1 MSSSIRSSSIVE
13 SVPKMDLLKISK
25 HHRQQEEEEDEEEH
39 ESIHD
44 APIVSPYNDRIR
56 PLLDTVDRLRH
67 LKIMQEGIQL
77 PTIVVVGDQSS
88 GKSSVLES
96 LAGIHL
102 PRGDGI
108 CTRVPLI
115 MSLKNHSDPRPHLS
129 LEFNGKAVE
138 TDEANVVDEIMHT
151 TQEIAGKGKGISNT
165 PLTLVVKKKGVPD
178 LTMID
183 LPGITRVPVKGQ
195 PEDISEQISDIIM
208 KYITPEES
216 ILLNVLSA
224 GVDFPTCESIR
235 MSQRVDKSGHRTLAV
250 VTKAD
255 KSPEGLLEKIV
266 SDDVNIGLG
275 YVCVR
280 NRIGDETYE
289 EARAEEAKLFENNH
303 LLSRIDKSIVGI
315 SALAERLTTIQANII
330 VKCLPE
336 IVSKINE
343 KLSAN
348 LEELNKTPQHLSSIG
363 EAMTEFMNILGSAR
377 ESLRKILLQSE
388 FDEYPADDNMHATA
402 RLAEMLN
409 KYSEELRSAKSG
421 DGNENFLV
429 DEIKVLEESRSVGLP
444 NFIPKSALRAL
455 LARKVKE
462 ISTTPFD
469 YSEKIWNYIQS
480 VVISVLL
487 KHCDNYPQLIS
498 CTRRAAQNLIS
509 RKKHHSAE
517 WISDLV
523 EMEKLSDYTCNG
535 AYTASWNKLMAE
547 QEGFMERILGNF
559 PLAEVR
565 GFGEINITHLWG
577 VNADVVQA
585 AYDLKMKM
593 AAYWEVV
600 TGRMV
605 DNMVLHLLFS
615 IRKVVN
621 KEMQQEIIDEV
632 MGPQGNGLERM
643 LDELPSVA
651 EKRKKLQSSVAL
663 LKQAKE
669 IVANIMDNISLDF
682 D

>member
-1 MSSSIRSSSIVE
+1 M
-13 SVPKMDLLKISK
+13 
-25 HHRQQEEEEDEEEH
+25 
-39 ESIHD
+39 
-44 APIVSPYNDRIR
+44 Y
-56 PLLDTVDRLRH
+56 
-67 LKIMQEGIQL
+67 
-77 PTIVVVGDQSS
+77 
-88 GKSSVLES
+88 
-96 LAGIHL
+96 
-102 PRGDGI
+102 
-108 CTRVPLI
+108 
-115 MSLKNHSDPRPHLS
+115 
-129 LEFNGKAVE
+129 
-138 TDEANVVDEIMHT
+138 T

-183 LPGITRVPVKGQ
+183 LPGITRVLVKGQ

-216 ILLNVLSA
+216 IILNVLSA
-224 GVDFPTCESIR
+224 GVDFPTRESIR
-235 MSQRVDKSGHRTLAV
+235 MSQRVDKTGHRTLAV

-255 KSPEGLLEKIV
+255 KSPEGLLEKIFA
-266 SDDVNIGLG
+266 DDVNIVG
-275 YVCVR
+275 YVCV
-280 NRIGDETYE
+280 YE

-336 IVSKINE
+336 VVRKINE

-348 LEELNKTPQHLSSIG
+348 LEELNKMPQHLSSIS
-363 EAMTEFMNILGSAR
+363 EAMTAFMNILCSAR
-377 ESLRKILLQSE
+377 ESLRKILLQGE
-388 FDEYPADDNMHATA
+388 FDEYPADDNMHSSA

-421 DGNENFLV
+421 DGNDNFLV
-429 DEIKVLEESRSVGLP
+429 DEMKVLEESRSVGLP
-444 NFIPKSALRAL
+444 NFIPESAFRTL
-455 LARKVKE
+455 LAKKVKE

-480 VVISVLL
+480 VTSGA
-487 KHCDNYPQLIS
+487 KPNFE
-498 CTRRAAQNLIS
+498 
-509 RKKHHSAE
+509 E

-547 QEGFMERILGNF
+547 QNGFMERIRGNF
-559 PLAEVR
+559 PLAAVS
-565 GFGEINITHLWG
+565 GFGEINIAHLWG
-577 VNADVVQA
+577 VNADAVQA
-585 AYDLKMKM
+585 AYDMKMRM

-615 IRKVVN
+615 IGKMVN
-621 KEMQQEIIDEV
+621 KEIIDEV
-632 MGPQGNGLERM
+632 VGPQGNRRARM
-643 LDELPSVA
+643 LDELPSVT
-651 EKRKKLQSSVAL
+651 EKRKKLHSSVAL
-663 LKQAKE
+663 LKQSKE